1 MPLGIVS
8 NRDFELERINSDAT
22 ALTEVNGHTIDFDAP
37 INEMV
42 DPVVEDTDISTDKGS
57 TLVRNVSPR
66 TSPTPFDDVKI
77 PEIVT
82 SDMIRNPMGAGRMKD
97 VSNVPQSLRK
107 IIAEESVTNGNKSAK
122 NLLSGLGTSL
132 SDATISTYKSGNVS
146 PSNGI
151 SVKDTDLLE
160 YINQRKGKLGKKAL
174 NKLNLA
180 LLHLDEAKMSGLD
193 AKELSGVAKDMAIIV
208 DKMQPTKRDEEK
220 VAPVQFVIMAPQI
233 NTEAYYQT
241 VKAKDNY

>member
-8 NRDFELERINSDAT
+8 NRDFELERMNSDAT
-22 ALTEVNGHTIDFDAP
+22 ILEEVNGHTIDFNESVNESPKEDEVVKESDEDVECSDSTKTERRAP
-37 INEMV
+37 V
-42 DPVVEDTDISTDKGS
+42 
-57 TLVRNVSPR
+57 
-66 TSPTPFDDVKI
+66 TPFDDVKI

-107 IIAEESVTNGNKSAK
+107 IIAEESIEHGNKSAK
-122 NLLSGLGTSL
+122 NLLSNLGVTL
-132 SDATISTYKSGNVS
+132 SAPTVSTYKSGNIS
-146 PSNGI
+146 PKNDI
-151 SVKDTDLLE
+151 SIGDNDLLE

-180 LLHLDEAKMSGLD
+180 LTHLDEAKLQGLE

-233 NTEAYYQT
+233 NNESHYQV